1 MTVGVGVC
9 ILQVSAMQK
18 QDPRPSIFVKVD
30 VLRRICGGEGTAEA
44 EQRNGVVME
53 LNRDGR
59 GAGKEKKKRKEK
71 QERNQENRK
80 QGEREE
86 GGKRE
91 REERGKILRGII
103 WCFVLILIF
112 CNKLMCQLWSGW
124 QKTWVF
130 CHLRIEV
137 ISNW

>member
-1 MTVGVGVC
+1 M
-9 ILQVSAMQK
+9 
-18 QDPRPSIFVKVD
+18 
-30 VLRRICGGEGTAEA
+30 AE
-44 EQRNGVVME
+44 
-53 LNRDGR
+53 
-59 GAGKEKKKRKEK
+59 EKKKRKGK
-71 QERNQENRK
+71 QERNQENIK

-86 GGKRE
+86 GGERE

-124 QKTWVF
+124 QKTHVF

-137 ISNW
+137 IPIGLLKVSLKDKNAHILLSIVRTIYE